1 MSYPTNVNPSSVFH
15 DRTRPL
21 SNNACH
27 CLETHAGSHLKDEDT
42 ATSAN
47 TVMSHSTIVNPST
60 VFHARSWPLSTNSG
74 HCLENDAGSDLE
86 DEDTATSST
95 NMVSN
100 FNYYHSL
107 YNCIIWPYWRGI
119 FIVKN

>member
-1 MSYPTNVNPSSVFH
+1 MYTARFLKLTNPRH
-15 DRTRPL
+15 YMDTLDTR
-21 SNNACH
+21 
-27 CLETHAGSHLKDEDT
+27 SHLEDEDT
-42 ATSAN
+42 VTSAN
-47 TVMSHSTIVNPST
+47 TVISHSTIVNPST